1 MAACSNSRQGVP
13 PAGCGVLPATGPEG
27 QTVRARPLPGG
38 ASNVTPSQVPA
49 DAEPQPRA
57 RQTGR
62 GHLPGSRPG
71 RPSRLVVVGREPL
84 PGVFPVTAGDA
95 VRVAGWG
102 VSRVKAI
109 VWDPKTNG
117 WAASC
122 ILAGLVRLGR
132 IEPVRR

>member
-1 MAACSNSRQGVP
+1 
-13 PAGCGVLPATGPEG
+13 
-27 QTVRARPLPGG
+27 
-38 ASNVTPSQVPA
+38 
-49 DAEPQPRA
+49 
-57 RQTGR
+57 
-62 GHLPGSRPG
+62 
-71 RPSRLVVVGREPL
+71 VVGRNPL
-84 PGVFPVTAGDA
+84 SGVFPVTAGDA

-109 VWDPKTNG
+109 VWDVKKHG